1 MKREFLSKVLVAAM
15 FLIISLSV
23 SVTATFAQKS
33 PPEENQN
40 AVQNIG
46 GAALSSGLFSLAPGQ
61 AVRVAAVNLGDGSVR
76 VNIVFFTVDDQG
88 KLAGG
93 FQCNGKPAPGD
104 AMFDTF
110 THPGGANR
118 TLHYVQIQVR
128 QNPNDIKNIAPSLE
142 IFDVQAGP
150 GGGPIRLLSGG
161 DFVSFKPIV
170 NPPFA
175 PEN

>member
-15 FLIISLSV
+15 FLTISLSV
-23 SVTATFAQKS
+23 STTAAFAQKS
-33 PPEENQN
+33 QPEENQN
-40 AVQNIG
+40 AAQNS

-61 AVRVAAVNLGDGSVR
+61 AVRVAAVNFGDGSVQLK
-76 VNIVFFTVDDQG
+76 IVFFTVDDQG

-93 FQCNGKPAPGD
+93 FSCDGRPAPGD

-118 TLHYVQIQVR
+118 MSLYVQIQVR
-128 QNPNDIKNIAPSLE
+128 QNPNDIKNIVPSLE

-150 GGGPIRLLSGG
+150 GAGPRTLLSGG
-161 DFVSFKPIV
+161 DFAKSNPIV
-170 NPPFA
+170 IPPFA